1 MSFASP
7 IDATGKAQ
15 EIHDVD
21 SEPMDVAGSVA
32 ALPVEPPYHCH
43 LCTIRVFEETGD
55 GDGDSEPR
63 IEIDPALPS
72 SSSSAADGTLLR
84 ISHMEVSVRNVTL
97 AHSMRC

>member
-21 SEPMDVAGSVA
+21 SEPNRKDAA
-32 ALPVEPPYHCH
+32 ALPVEPPYH